1 MSESYFKIFRETVL
15 QLGGVWASNDVYFSQ
30 FADGYMAAY
39 LPAYP
44 EEDEQ
49 RDRVISFSWPGQLWS
64 IDGKDAD
71 AVGAHS
77 CAYNDTTLFENCLA
91 AKFDCKKMQ
100 PLRKKGQYHQRMLF
114 GSYR

>member
-71 AVGAHS
+71 VVGAHS

-91 AKFDCKKMQ
+91 AKFD
-100 PLRKKGQYHQRMLF
+100 
-114 GSYR
+114 